1 MILPK
6 RWHIYVIDLEPRVG
20 TKPGKQ
26 RPCLCIQPSEF
37 CEAGLGSSLIIPL
50 TTKLQTEDTFPLR
63 VRIPKGVC
71 GIEKDS
77 EALIEQMLAWDITLF
92 KKDLGE
98 IPEGLQSLIKAA
110 IRDLL
115 DL

>member
-1 MILPK
+1 MIRPQ

-37 CEAGLGSSLIIPL
+37 CEAGLASSLIIPL
-50 TTKLQTEDTFPLR
+50 TTNLQAEDTFPLR

-71 GIEKDS
+71 GLEKDS

-92 KKDLGE
+92 KNDLGE
-98 IPEGLQSLIKAA
+98 IPEGLQVVVKAA
-110 IRDLL
+110 VRDFL

>member
-6 RWHIYVIDLEPRVG
+6 RWHVYIVDLEPRVG

-26 RPCLCIQPSEF
+26 RPCLCIQPTEF

-50 TTKLQTEDTFPLR
+50 TTNLQAEDTFPLR
-63 VRIPKGVC
+63 IRIPKGIC
-71 GIEKDS
+71 GLSQDS
-77 EALIEQMLAWDITLF
+77 EALIEQILAWDITLF

-98 IPEGLQSLIKAA
+98 IPEGLQELIKTA
-110 IRDLL
+110 IRDIL